1 MHLPLSPV
9 LLGLT
14 LLASA
19 AQAQTADN
27 PVTGKS
33 LFENTGVASSHPNL
47 PTCTSCHNSVEN
59 RRSTISVNTGGAADP
74 YADISF
80 DTAMTRFTAAIA
92 NQGGMRQFQV
102 LTAQQVRDIAAYLA
116 DTPKTTP
123 PSETQLNFSAA
134 LNGNSA
140 AQTVTLKHATTAA
153 ENLSVK
159 GVTLEGSGAGQFLLG
174 NPAVSCL
181 AAPALAPAQSC
192 AVNVTYVPTS
202 SGAASAE
209 LVFRM
214 SQGTSGDF
222 YRVLPL
228 SGSVAATTAP
238 ADDSGGGALG
248 LGWLA
253 ALGAAVAALSRRRR
267 A

>member
-1 MHLPLSPV
+1 MRLPFTPCV
-9 LLGLT
+9 LGLT

-27 PVTGKS
+27 PVTGKT

-47 PTCTSCHNSVEN
+47 PTCVSCHGSVED
-59 RRSTISVNTGGAADP
+59 RRIKISVNTGGAADP
-74 YADISF
+74 YADIDF
-80 DTAMTRFTAAIA
+80 ATAMTHFTTAIA
-92 NQGGMRQFQV
+92 NQGGMKQFQV
-102 LTAQQVRDIAAYLA
+102 LTAQQQRDIAAYLA

-123 PSETQLNFSAA
+123 PSETPLSFSAA

-140 AQTVTLKHATTAA
+140 AQTVTLRHATTAA
-153 ENLSVK
+153 VNLSVK
-159 GVTLEGSGAGQFLLG
+159 GVTLEGSGAAQFLLG

-181 AAPALAPAQSC
+181 AAPSLAPAQSC

-228 SGSVAATTAP
+228 AGSVAATTAP

-248 LGWLA
+248 LAWLL
-253 ALGAAVAALSRRRR
+253 ALGAAVAGLSRRRD
-267 A
+267 

>member
-1 MHLPLSPV
+1 MTKESDFLERWAREKTSYEAWGRLVSTVIQQKLEPLIAPV
-9 LLGLT
+9 P
-14 LLASA
+14 ASYFLRVA
-19 AQAQTADN
+19 
-27 PVTGKS
+27 VTPRVKDD
-33 LFENTGVASSHPNL
+33 LKL
-47 PTCTSCHNSVEN
+47 VEKAFYRN
-59 RRSTISVNTGGAADP
+59 KGYNDP

-202 SGAASAE
+202 SGAANAE

-214 SQGTSGDF
+214 S
-222 YRVLPL
+222 
-228 SGSVAATTAP
+228 
-238 ADDSGGGALG
+238 
-248 LGWLA
+248 
-253 ALGAAVAALSRRRR
+253 
-267 A
+267 